1 MYASMRPDTAETARM
16 SSASVTANATF
27 GASGTPSSMVR
38 SENAITITLGTQS
51 GTTATLGNLQLTWT
65 PVTGPYDRAGNALPT
80 TARNEAG
87 TSDRDF

>member
-1 MYASMRPDTAETARM
+1 LCHVREHAPDTAETART
-16 SSASVTANATF
+16 SS
-27 GASGTPSSMVR
+27 R
-38 SENAITITLGTQS
+38 LRES